1 MEIKRIFVHFLM
13 VNKSIMQNRKG
24 NTMSRNYELTPEMRK
39 RLERKRLERKRQIR
53 RRVLLAVILLLMFI
67 IGILYKI
74 NVIPHKYYYN
84 SHFGITT
91 YVSEVDKD
99 NDGIDDQT
107 DILKGVRAYID
118 TKPKYKSAY
127 YAGGY
132 PDDEYGVC
140 TDVVAQGFLAAGYD
154 LMTLVNQDIQANP
167 EDYDI
172 EMADIN
178 IDFRRVRNLYVYFQH
193 TAISLT
199 TDISKFEEWQGGD
212 IIVFENHIGIVSDRR
227 NENGIPFII
236 HHGSPTQVGYE
247 QDILEGREDIIG
259 HFRIN

>member
-1 MEIKRIFVHFLM
+1 
-13 VNKSIMQNRKG
+13 
-24 NTMSRNYELTPEMRK
+24 MSRNYELPPEMRK
-39 RLERKRLERKRQIR
+39 RMERKRAERRRQIR
-53 RRVLLAVILLLMFI
+53 RRILLTCTIGAIVLV
-67 IGILYKI
+67 GILYKL

-91 YVSEVDKD
+91 YVSKVDKD

-107 DILKGVRAYID
+107 DILKGVRDYIA

-167 EDYDI
+167 EDYDV
-172 EMADIN
+172 EMADIK
-178 IDFRRVRNLYVYFQH
+178 IDFRRVKNLYVYFQH

-199 TDISKFEEWQGGD
+199 TDVTKIAEWQGGD
-212 IIVFENHIGIVSDRR
+212 VIVFKNHIGIVSDRR
-227 NENGIPFII
+227 NENGVPFVI
-236 HHGSPTQVGYE
+236 HHGSPTQAGYE